1 MKIKIEEIKN
11 LCTGVLLKL
20 GLNKKDCKIIV
31 NEYLYGELIGRKSH
45 GFASFPKFAVEKIKS
60 KKDNWEII
68 KEDDAYALIDANGNV
83 GQLVGKFA
91 MGLVI
96 KKAKEKGIALVG
108 MCNMESYLMPGYY
121 AKIAA
126 DNDMIGIVIDNAKSR
141 VAPYG
146 GIEPKLGTNPIS
158 IAIPTKDTPFLLD
171 MATATRAM
179 GEVRLAKKLGE
190 LLPEGMAI
198 DKEGNPTRD
207 PDKVNALNSFG
218 NYKGYGL
225 CLAIEILAG
234 SFVRTKMGSKIQT
247 DLDRG
252 YLFLVINPEIFVDV
266 NRFKE
271 EISELIKEIKSSK
284 KAKGV
289 EEILI
294 PGEKEEKLMK
304 ENLQQGYLEI
314 DDKII
319 EDIKKI

>member
-1 MKIKIEEIKN
+1 MD
-11 LCTGVLLKL
+11 VLLKQ
-20 GLNKKDCKIIV
+20 GLNKKDCGIIID
-31 NEYLYGELIGRKSH
+31 EYLYGELIGRKSH
-45 GFASFPKFAVEKIKS
+45 GLASFPKFAVEKIKS
-60 KKDNWEII
+60 KKGNWKIV
-68 KEDDAYALIDANGNV
+68 KEDDTYALINANGNV

-91 MGLVI
+91 MDLAI
-96 KKAKEKGIALVG
+96 KKAKEKGIAIIG
-108 MCNMESYLMPGYY
+108 MNNMKSYLMPGYY
-121 AKIAA
+121 AKMAS
-126 DNDMIGIVIDNAKSR
+126 DKNMIGIVIDNAKSR

-146 GIEPKLGTNPIS
+146 GIEPKLGTNPIGL
-158 IAIPTKDTPFLLD
+158 AIPTKDAPFLLD
-171 MATATRAM
+171 MATAIRAM

-198 DKEGNPTRD
+198 DKEGNSTRD
-207 PDKVNALNSFG
+207 PDKVNALNPFG

-225 CLAIEILAG
+225 CLAVEILAG
-234 SFVRTKMGSKIQT
+234 SFIRAKMGSKIQT
-247 DLDRG
+247 GLDRG

-284 KAKGV
+284 KARGV
-289 EEILI
+289 EEVLI

-304 ENLQQGYLEI
+304 ENLQQGFLEI